1 MLIRIGI
8 HHGDVVHRDN
18 DIFGR
23 NVAHAARVA
32 ALAEGGEILVSEAV
46 AEALADCDDIA
57 FDRAARGAAQGSRR
71 RPSGLRGGV
80 GRLSSRRLTCEGAEV
95 SEPAVPR
102 RGRPGHDQA
111 AVLRAAID
119 LFNRK
124 GYDATSIG
132 DVAEELGV
140 TKSAV
145 YHHVPSKQHL
155 LSEAL
160 DEALGELEAAVA
172 RAAAADGSAY
182 ERLRGVVRRSVEVLV
197 DHQPAVTLLLRVHGN
212 SEIEKAALK
221 RRRKIDTRLAGLV
234 GRAAEEGALRADLD
248 PDLVSRLLFGMVNSL
263 VEWYRPS
270 GPVDVEQLADAVTAI
285 AFEGLDR

>member
-1 MLIRIGI
+1 M
-8 HHGDVVHRDN
+8 
-18 DIFGR
+18 
-23 NVAHAARVA
+23 
-32 ALAEGGEILVSEAV
+32 
-46 AEALADCDDIA
+46 CDA
-57 FDRAARGAAQGSRR
+57 SQVTER
-71 RPSGLRGGV
+71 
-80 GRLSSRRLTCEGAEV
+80 T
-95 SEPAVPR
+95 VPR

-145 YHHVPSKQHL
+145 YHHVPSKEHL

-160 DEALGELEAAVA
+160 DEALTGLEAAVS
-172 RAAAADGSAY
+172 AAAGADGSAY

-212 SEIEKAALK
+212 SETEKAALK
-221 RRRKIDTRLAGLV
+221 RRRRIDTRLATLV
-234 GRAAEEGALRADLD
+234 GAAADEGAVRADID

-263 VEWYRPS
+263 VEWYKPS

-285 AFEGLDR
+285 AFEGLRG